1 MDRSIGGGPSG
12 RRGRETAHELARYE
26 ALFAARTSSMKSSAM
41 REMMALTERPDVISL
56 AGGLPDTSTFAPELY
71 AKLMS
76 QVAAESTARALQYG
90 PTEGMA
96 VTVDC
101 IVEVMAA
108 EGTVVD
114 PANVI
119 VTTGGQQVIDLV
131 CKALIDPGDVIVAE
145 APTYPGAVP
154 TFGAYQADVVQIEMD
169 SDGMPIDELEST
181 LDRLQGEGRRPK
193 FIYTIPNF
201 QNPGGV
207 TMSLPRR
214 RRLIDLARERELLI
228 LEDNPYGLLRYE
240 GQALPTL
247 YSLDASLGGRGA
259 QGDGV
264 SSDLVIYLG
273 TFSKILSPGLRLG
286 WSVAPLP
293 VLEKL
298 NLGKQGADLCSS
310 PMTQLFVSAY
320 FAERGSESHPP
331 RPAWIEYVERL
342 RDLYRRRRDV
352 MLESLEEH
360 FGGRASWTRPEGGLF
375 IWATLDGVD
384 TTDLMGRS
392 KGVAFVPGRSAY
404 MDVDGRSGASSMRLN
419 FAGVPDEDIREGI
432 RRISAIVGPDTG
444 QLMDT
449 LTGSLPVTQPSDGV
463 PTAPTADVAGSGG
476 TAGKDAELAE
486 VLELPRRAVSDPAHP
501 SSSRRRQDR

>member
-1 MDRSIGGGPSG
+1 MDRSISGTGG

-26 ALFAARTSSMKSSAM
+26 ALFAARTRGMKSSAM

-214 RRLIDLARERELLI
+214 RRLIALARERELLI

-240 GQALPTL
+240 GEALPTL

-259 QGDGV
+259 PGDGV
-264 SSDLVIYLG
+264 SSNLVIYLG

-310 PMTQLFVSAY
+310 PITQLFVSAY
-320 FAERGSESHPP
+320 FAERAADG

-342 RDLYRRRRDV
+342 RGLYRRRRDV
-352 MLESLEEH
+352 MLESLAEH

-392 KGVAFVPGRSAY
+392 KGVAFVPGRAAY
-404 MDVDGRSGASSMRLN
+404 MDVDGGSGANSMRLN

-432 RRISAIVGPDTG
+432 RRITTLIDPDAGLLGGADTSRARTAAEPTNADTERVNLADIV
-444 QLMDT
+444 
-449 LTGSLPVTQPSDGV
+449 
-463 PTAPTADVAGSGG
+463 A
-476 TAGKDAELAE
+476 
-486 VLELPRRAVSDPAHP
+486 LPRREESDPTNSA
-501 SSSRRRQDR
+501 RRQQNR

>member
-1 MDRSIGGGPSG
+1 MRGQDDR
-12 RRGRETAHELARYE
+12 RRGRPAAHELARYE
-26 ALFAARTSSMKSSAM
+26 ALFAARTRGMKSSAM

-96 VTVDC
+96 ATVQC

-108 EGTVVD
+108 EGTNVD
-114 PANVI
+114 PTNVI

-131 CKALIDPGDVIVAE
+131 CKALIDPGDTIVAE

-169 SDGMPIDELEST
+169 ADGMPIDELESV
-181 LDRLQGEGRRPK
+181 LDRLAGEGRRPK

-214 RRLIDLARERELLI
+214 RRLVEVARERELLV

-240 GQALPTL
+240 GDPLPTL
-247 YSLDASLGGRGA
+247 YSLDASLGGAGGG
-259 QGDGV
+259 GDAGV

-286 WSVAPLP
+286 WAVAPRA

-310 PMTQLFVSAY
+310 PMTQLFVAAY
-320 FAERGSESHPP
+320 FAERTAGGE
-331 RPAWIEYVERL
+331 PAWIAYVQRL
-342 RDLYRRRRDV
+342 RELYRRRRGV
-352 MLESLEEH
+352 MLEALQEH
-360 FGGRASWTRPEGGLF
+360 FGGRASWTRPRGGLF
-375 IWATLDGVD
+375 VWATLDGVD

-404 MDVDGRSGASSMRLN
+404 MDGDSGASSMRLN
-419 FAGVPDEDIREGI
+419 FAGVPEEDIREGI
-432 RRISAIVGPDTG
+432 KRIA
-444 QLMDT
+444 
-449 LTGSLPVTQPSDGV
+449 SLID
-463 PTAPTADVAGSGG
+463 ADAGLLG
-476 TAGKDAELAE
+476 TAASPPRKTDEPTDAEDERVSLADI
-486 VLELPRRAVSDPAHP
+486 VALPRREQPGSA
-501 SSSRRRQDR
+501 RRRQNR

>member
-1 MDRSIGGGPSG
+1 MDRSIGGSGGG
-12 RRGRETAHELARYE
+12 RRSRETAHELARYE
-26 ALFAARTSSMKSSAM
+26 ALFATRTHGMKSSAM

-101 IVEVMAA
+101 IVEVMAT
-108 EGTVVD
+108 EGTSVNPGD
-114 PANVI
+114 VI

-154 TFGAYQADVVQIEMD
+154 TFSAYQADVVQIEMD
-169 SDGMPIDELEST
+169 GDGMPIDELEST
-181 LDRLQGEGRRPK
+181 LDRLHNEGRRPK

-207 TMSLPRR
+207 TMSLARR
-214 RRLIDLARERELLI
+214 RRLVEVARERELLI

-240 GQALPTL
+240 GEPLPTL
-247 YSLDASLGGRGA
+247 YSLDAANAGENGA
-259 QGDGV
+259 
-264 SSDLVIYLG
+264 SDLVIYLG

-286 WSVAPLP
+286 WAVAPRP

-310 PMTQLFVSAY
+310 PMTQLFVAAY
-320 FAERGSESHPP
+320 FAERTAAGG
-331 RPAWIEYVERL
+331 PAWIDYVERL

-352 MLESLEEH
+352 MLQALQEH
-360 FGGRASWTRPEGGLF
+360 FDGRGSWTRPEGGLF

-384 TTDLMGRS
+384 TTDLLARS
-392 KGVAFVPGRSAY
+392 EGVAFVPGRAAY
-404 MDVDGRSGASSMRLN
+404 MDGLNGGSSMRLN

-432 RRISAIVGPDTG
+432 RRIGRTLGPDTG
-444 QLMDT
+444 LLGT
-449 LTGSLPVTQPSDGV
+449 LTGTTRGARTTSATDKTGG
-463 PTAPTADVAGSGG
+463 AG
-476 TAGKDAELAE
+476 TAGEDAAPALSPELAD
-486 VLELPRRAVSDPAHP
+486 VLELPRRP
-501 SSSRRRQDR
+501 DRGRAREQGR